1 MNRLLIV
8 LFLFLSFTF
17 NRAFPQSSHSLF
29 EFDYAQFGYDSVSNY
44 MEIYYSFNQS
54 RLTPVLK
61 DNKKFLEGLLEINI
75 TDSISGKVFINK
87 EWKIEHSVQD
97 SDSQANKDLV
107 GVIGLKIP
115 DGKYKFIIGG
125 GSNQKESEKFSTE
138 YIKVH
143 HFYDSTL
150 SLSDIQLAT
159 NILQDSP
166 NQNSMFYKNSVE
178 VMPAPTIVFG
188 ANRPV
193 VFYYSEIYNLNK
205 VAKNHNL
212 KVFQIVYN
220 SKGKLLSRR
229 VKVFPSGLHS
239 TVEMGSVVINKY
251 PTDTYTLVLSV
262 IDSVGNYGVSSS
274 KKFYIY
280 NPDVIATRD
289 TTSRGNSA
297 SLSSEFGAMSD
308 EELDDIWAKSKYK
321 AVPQEIKSYS
331 TIKGVDS
338 KRQFLY
344 EFWKK
349 RDTDISTPENEA
361 LREFITRIDESNKRF
376 GTMSKIGWKTDRG
389 RVYILNG
396 EPNEIERFPNQ
407 MDTKPY
413 EIWHYNDI
421 EGGVIFVF
429 ADLSGFSDY
438 MLIHSTLRGEL
449 RDDNWQNRI
458 QQL

>member
-8 LFLFLSFTF
+8 FFLSFSF
-17 NRAFPQSSHSLF
+17 YQAIPQSNQSIF

-44 MEIYYSFNQS
+44 LEIYYSFNQNG
-54 RLTPVLK
+54 LTPELK
-61 DNKKFLEGLLEINI
+61 DNKNFLEGLLEVNI
-75 TDSISGKVFINK
+75 TDSVSGKVFINK
-87 EWKIEHSVQD
+87 QWKIEHPLPDSVDQV
-97 SDSQANKDLV
+97 NKDLI

-115 DGKYKFIIGG
+115 DGNYKFIVGG
-125 GSNQKESEKFSTE
+125 GNNQKGSEKFSTE

-150 SLSDIQLAT
+150 SLSDIQLAS

-166 NQNSMFYKNSVE
+166 NQSSMFYKNSLE
-178 VMPAPTIVFG
+178 VLPAPTIVFG
-188 ANRPV
+188 INKPV

-205 VAKNHNL
+205 VDKNHNL

-220 SKGKLLSRR
+220 SKGQLLSRKI
-229 VKVFPSGLHS
+229 KVFPSGLHS
-239 TVEMGSVVINKY
+239 KVEMGSVVINKY

-262 IDSVGNYGVSSS
+262 IDSAGNYGVSSS
-274 KKFYIY
+274 KKFFIY
-280 NPDVIATRD
+280 NPDVIAVRD

-297 SLSSEFGAMSD
+297 SISSEFGAMSE
-308 EELDDIWAKSKYK
+308 EELDDIWEKSKYK
-321 AVPQEIKSYS
+321 AVPQEIKSFAK
-331 TIKGVDS
+331 IKGVDS

-349 RDTDISTPENEA
+349 RDKDISTPGNETF
-361 LREFITRIDESNKRF
+361 REYLTRIDESNIRF
-376 GTMSKIGWKTDRG
+376 GSMSKIGWKTDRG
-389 RVYILNG
+389 RVYALYG

-407 MDTKPY
+407 MDKKPY

-438 MLIHSTLRGEL
+438 MLINSTMRGEM